1 MTTTDQNPSPYAGPI
16 FPMDAQ
22 PIAML
27 ATTRHS
33 PVREMTELL
42 SRRFGQG
49 LQVRREHGRT
59 IWLLPVTRKQTP
71 ARASDVPV
79 PGRGDR

>member
-1 MTTTDQNPSPYAGPI
+1 MTTTNQTPSVLLPT
-16 FPMDAQ
+16 DAQ

-27 ATTRHS
+27 ATTRYS

-42 SRRFGQG
+42 TRRFGQG

-59 IWLLPVTRKQTP
+59 VWLLPVTKQRPPSRPSHLPT
-71 ARASDVPV
+71 
-79 PGRGDR
+79 PGRSER

>member
-1 MTTTDQNPSPYAGPI
+1 MMTTTDQTPGPI

-59 IWLLPVTRKQTP
+59 IWLLPVAKKQRPRPLTEIT
-71 ARASDVPV
+71 
-79 PGRGDR
+79 GRTDR